1 MSGVVTNDPDSKSKP
16 KRKNQKMFVILSQ
29 MHIRNQIIILF
40 VSTSMKALSSS
51 EFRKLRST
59 FRESKQHKYLT
70 EVSLIADKEST
81 AMFNVAGM
89 QQLIPYLMGK
99 PHQLGRR
106 VFNIQRCIRTV
117 DIDEVGDASHLTFFE
132 MMGNWSLGDYFKKE
146 AVTRSWEFLTSPE
159 YLGIDPRKIAVTAF
173 EGDENAPRDEETSGY
188 WKAAGVADDK
198 ISYLP
203 ADNNRRSPGPV
214 GPCGPDTEIFYRV
227 GTSEFPPLE
236 SNVKDDEDNWMEI
249 WNNVFMEFYRDETG
263 ALTKLSQQ
271 NVDTGMGFERLCKT
285 LQGKETVYESDIFK
299 PLIDII
305 CKYTGAEYAQNQRRM
320 RIVADHLRTVIVLVN
335 DGAIASNVGP
345 GYVLRMIIRRMYYN
359 LILIK
364 EISQESYNQ
373 FIDEMI
379 AEIAK
384 SRELWN
390 TKAIAQTIKEELA
403 QFAKTIANGNKL
415 LQTLIE
421 KANGQLA
428 GKDVFMLYD
437 TYGFPV
443 ELTREIAK
451 ENNILVDEAGF
462 ELAMEE
468 AREKS
473 RQGTKDMFKK
483 GTDWSKYLEWVS
495 ATQFV
500 GYDQLAIE
508 NPKLVKDL
516 DIDGQRVL
524 IFDKT
529 PFYAESWGQTGDK
542 GTITLDDWTTVTI
555 QDVKKYEWV
564 FLHFVK

>member
-1 MSGVVTNDPDSKSKP
+1 
-16 KRKNQKMFVILSQ
+16 MFVISSQ
-29 MHIRNQIIILF
+29 MHIKNQISIL
-40 VSTSMKALSSS
+40 SISSSMKALSSS

-117 DIDEVGDASHLTFFE
+117 DIDSVGDASHLTFFE

-146 AVTRSWEFLTSPE
+146 AVSRSREFLTSPE
-159 YLGIDPRKIAVTAF
+159 YLGIDHRKIAVTVF
-173 EGDENAPRDEETSGY
+173 EGDEATPRDDETAGY
-188 WKAAGVADDK
+188 WKAAGITEDK
-198 ISYLP
+198 LSYLP

-227 GTSEFPPLE
+227 GEADFPPLE

-263 ALTKLSQQ
+263 TLTKLSQQ

-305 CKYTGAEYAQNQRRM
+305 CRYTGAEYAQNQRRM

-359 LILIK
+359 LMLIK
-364 EISQESYNQ
+364 EHSPEAYSQ
-373 FIDEMI
+373 FIDDMI

-384 SRELWN
+384 SRELTMPN
-390 TKAIAQTIKEELA
+390 AIAQTIKEELS
-403 QFAKTIANGNKL
+403 QFTKTIANGNKL

-421 KANGQLA
+421 KANGTLA

-451 ENNILVDEAGF
+451 ENTMLVDEAGF
-462 ELAMEE
+462 EIAMEE

-483 GTDWSKYLEWVS
+483 GTDWSKYLEGVS

-500 GYDQLAIE
+500 GYEELEIE
-508 NPKLVKDL
+508 NPKLIKDL
-516 DIDGQRVL
+516 NIDGQRVL

-529 PFYAESWGQTGDK
+529 PFYAESGGQTGDK
-542 GTITLDDWTTVTI
+542 GTITLDDGTTVTI
-555 QDVKKYEWV
+555 QDVKKYEGV

>member
-1 MSGVVTNDPDSKSKP
+1 
-16 KRKNQKMFVILSQ
+16 
-29 MHIRNQIIILF
+29 
-40 VSTSMKALSSS
+40 MKALSSS
-51 EFRKLRST
+51 EFRKLRNT

-117 DIDEVGDASHLTFFE
+117 DIDSVGDASHLTFFE

-146 AVTRSWEFLTSPE
+146 AVARSWEFLTSPD

-173 EGDENAPRDEETSGY
+173 EWDESTPRDEETAGY
-188 WKAAGVADDK
+188 WKDAGVKADK
-198 ISYLP
+198 ISFLP

-227 GTSEFPPLE
+227 GKSEFPPLE

-263 ALTKLSQQ
+263 TLTKLSQQ

-285 LQGKETVYESDIFK
+285 LQGKETVYESDIFQ

-359 LILIK
+359 LMLIK
-364 EISQESYNQ
+364 ELSSEAYGQ
-373 FIDEMI
+373 FIDDMI
-379 AEIAK
+379 TEIAK

-421 KANGQLA
+421 KAKGTLA

-443 ELTREIAK
+443 ELTREIVK

-483 GTDWSKYLEWVS
+483 WIDWSKYLEWVS

-500 GYDQLAIE
+500 GYEQLAIE
-508 NPKLVKDL
+508 NPKLIKDL

>member
-1 MSGVVTNDPDSKSKP
+1 
-16 KRKNQKMFVILSQ
+16 
-29 MHIRNQIIILF
+29 
-40 VSTSMKALSSS
+40 MKVLSSG
-51 EFRKLRST
+51 EFKKLRNT

-173 EGDENAPRDEETSGY
+173 EGDENAPRDEETAGY
-188 WKAAGVADDK
+188 WKAAGVKDDK

-214 GPCGPDTEIFYRV
+214 GPCGPDTEIFYWV
-227 GTSEFPPLE
+227 GNSEFPPLE

-263 ALTKLSQQ
+263 TLTKLSQQ

-285 LQGKETVYESDIFK
+285 LQGKETVYESDIFQ

-305 CKYTGAEYAQNQRRM
+305 CKYTGAQYAQNQRRM

-359 LILIK
+359 LMLIK
-364 EISQESYNQ
+364 DITPEAYSQ
-373 FIDEMI
+373 FIDDMI

-384 SRELWN
+384 SRDL
-390 TKAIAQTIKEELA
+390 TAPKAIAHTIKDEIA
-403 QFAKTIANGNKL
+403 QFARTIANGNKL

-421 KANGQLA
+421 KANGKLA

-451 ENNILVDEAGF
+451 ENKILVDEAGF
-462 ELAMEE
+462 EVAMEE

-483 GTDWSKYLEWVS
+483 GTDWSKHLEWVS

-500 GYDQLAIE
+500 GYGELEIE

-529 PFYAESWGQTGDK
+529 PFYAESGGQTGDY
-542 GTITLDDWTTVTI
+542 GTVTLDDWTTVTI

>member
-542 GTITLDDWTTVTI
+542 GTIKLDDWTTVTI